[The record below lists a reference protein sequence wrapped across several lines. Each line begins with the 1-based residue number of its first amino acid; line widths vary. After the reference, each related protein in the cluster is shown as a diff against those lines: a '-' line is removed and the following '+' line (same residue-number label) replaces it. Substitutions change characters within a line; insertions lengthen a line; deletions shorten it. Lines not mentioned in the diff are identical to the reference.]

1 MLPEVLRLY
10 PSWYIVI
17 DSSNGHLQIYL
28 LLSINLLIRG

>member
-1 MLPEVLRLY
+1 MHEAVVTRT
-10 PSWYIVI
+10 WYIVI